1 MKKII
6 FTAVMFIAVLLIAVP
21 FRASASEL
29 SDEEAEISGQIDEIM
44 SDYDIG
50 LSYGEISGL
59 SFGELIGRAWEV
71 VSSQLAA
78 PMKVLGTLLIVSV
91 FTAVMKSFG
100 EGVFPVGTTSNLYD
114 MICVMTAVAVIT
126 PQLLDVYG
134 GALTS
139 IERSGGF
146 LLVFVPVF
154 AGITIAMG
162 GITSGGIYNIM
173 TLAASEVFVGLSR
186 SYLMPILSVTAV
198 LAVSG
203 SVFPN
208 TSVESFV
215 TLMKK
220 IVTWGMTVAMTLFT
234 GFVTLKCTLAGKTDG
249 VATKTAKFIMSGFV
263 PIVGGA
269 VSDAYSTVRGGFDVI
284 RGTVGTVGVLA
295 VVLIMLPPILK
306 ILVFR
311 VVMWIGTAVSEMLSA
326 APLVK
331 LMKGLDSGLAIAQS
345 VLICYSLMFVLCTA
359 ILMQAVG

>member
-6 FTAVMFIAVLLIAVP
+6 FTAVMFLAVMILVVP
-21 FRASASEL
+21 VRASAADL
-29 SDEEAEISGQIDEIM
+29 SAEEAEISGQVDEMM

-50 LSYGEISGL
+50 LSYGDISGL
-59 SFGELIGRAWEV
+59 SFGELLDRIKESISG
-71 VSSQLAA
+71 QIAA
-78 PMKVLGTLLIVSV
+78 PMKVLGTLLIVAV

-100 EGVFPVGTTSNLYD
+100 EGVLPTGTSSNLYD
-114 MICVMTAVAVIT
+114 MICVMAAVAAIT
-126 PQLLDVYG
+126 PQLIDVYG

-146 LLVFVPVF
+146 LFVFVPIF
-154 AGITIAMG
+154 AGITIATG
-162 GITSGGIYNIM
+162 GIASGGLYNIM

-215 TLMKK
+215 TLLKK
-220 IVTWGMTVAMTLFT
+220 IVTWGMTVSMTLFT
-234 GFVTLKCTLAGKTDG
+234 GFVTLKCTLAGKADG
-249 VATKTAKFIMSGFV
+249 VATKTAKFVMSGFV

-284 RGTVGTVGVLA
+284 RSTVGTAGVFA
-295 VVLIMLPPILK
+295 VILIMLPPILK
-306 ILVFR
+306 ILIFR
-311 VVMWIGTAVSEMLSA
+311 GVMWVGTAVSEMLSA

-345 VLICYSLMFVLCTA
+345 VLICYSVMFVLCTA
-359 ILMQAVG
+359 ILMQAIG